1 MDAAARRAVRDAG
14 YEHACAVEATTTEIG
29 LMALPRMYIGQQD
42 DAARMAAKRLLYRG
56 RIALRGRSS

>member
-1 MDAAARRAVRDAG
+1 
-14 YEHACAVEATTTEIG
+14 
-29 LMALPRMYIGQQD
+29 MYIGQQD

>member
-1 MDAAARRAVRDAG
+1 MA
-14 YEHACAVEATTTEIG
+14 EAG